1 MNTIYL
7 NTGLSIKTFTV
18 TLYLSAAAIFFSG
31 TVWGG
36 TLQEG
41 LYAQMKTSKG
51 EIVLQLYFKRAPLTV
66 SNFVGLAEGSKDW
79 KDPVTGKAKKTRF
92 FDG

>member
-1 MNTIYL
+1 MNTFYL
-7 NTGLSIKTFTV
+7 NTGLSIKTFKV
-18 TLYLSAAAIFFSG
+18 TLYLSVAAILFSG

-51 EIVLQLYFKRAPLTV
+51 EIVLRL
-66 SNFVGLAEGSKDW
+66 
-79 KDPVTGKAKKTRF
+79 
-92 FDG
+92 

>member
-1 MNTIYL
+1 MNTFYL
-7 NTGLSIKTFTV
+7 NTGLSIKTFKV
-18 TLYLSAAAIFFSG
+18 TLYLIAAAILFSG

-51 EIVLQLYFKRAPLTV
+51 EIVLRLYFKRAPLTV

-79 KDPVTGKAKKTRF
+79 KDPVTGKSQKNTIF
-92 FDG
+92 

>member
-51 EIVLQLYFKRAPLTV
+51 EIVLQLYLNVRL
-66 SNFVGLAEGSKDW
+66 
-79 KDPVTGKAKKTRF
+79 
-92 FDG
+92 